1 MKRLHTLGLIE
12 YRKPQSSSQV
22 TLLRERVPENN
33 FTIDQKAYN
42 FRKERAISRMNSMI
56 DYLKD
61 EVYCRE
67 LFIRHYFDEEST
79 DPCGKC
85 DRCVERKGSAVN
97 KNTIGIFEA
106 LKDKE
111 GITVKDL
118 LAIYA
123 TNQQVEIKKE
133 LRQLAEENKI
143 RIVEDKIY
151 RKS

>member
-1 MKRLHTLGLIE
+1 MVK
-12 YRKPQSSSQV
+12 
-22 TLLRERVPENN
+22 
-33 FTIDQKAYN
+33 
-42 FRKERAISRMNSMI
+42 
-56 DYLKD
+56 
-61 EVYCRE
+61 
-67 LFIRHYFDEEST
+67 LFS
-79 DPCGKC
+79 G
-85 DRCVERKGSAVN
+85 KGSGVN
-97 KNTIGIFEA
+97 KNTIGIYEA